1 MDIDEILFT
10 AEERMDKSL
19 EVMANG
25 FRSVRTGRA
34 NPEMVD
40 NIQISYHG
48 TRTPLKAI
56 ASITAPE
63 PRLLCIRP
71 WEKDILKEIERT
83 LIKEDLGFN
92 PMNDGTMI
100 RIQIPPLSEE
110 QRRKL
115 VNRVKEIAEETRIAI
130 RNIRK
135 DANKD
140 LDKEKKDATIRE
152 DAWKQAKEDIQAL
165 TDKYNKKVEDI
176 VEKKSKDL
184 MEI

>member
-1 MDIDEILFT
+1 MDIDEILLT
-10 AEERMDKSL
+10 AEERMGKSL
-19 EVMANG
+19 EVMGNG
-25 FRSVRTGRA
+25 FRAVRTGRA
-34 NPEMVD
+34 NPEMID
-40 NIQISYHG
+40 GLYILYHG
-48 TRTPLKAI
+48 ARTPLKTI
-56 ASITAPE
+56 ASVTTPE

-71 WEKDILKEIERT
+71 WEKEILKEIEKAI
-83 LIKEDLGFN
+83 IKEDLGFN
-92 PMNDGTMI
+92 PMNDGSMI

-115 VNRVKEIAEETRIAI
+115 VHRVKEIAEETRIAI

-140 LDKEKKDATIRE
+140 LDKEKKDSTIRE
-152 DAWKQAKEDIQAL
+152 DDWKKAKEDIQEL
-165 TDKYNKKVEDI
+165 TESYNKKIEDI